1 MEGHSFL
8 FLDKLFEAIGL
19 GHFGHAYSHVTHSW
33 LVMLIM
39 VVGSIIFV
47 KGMQLVPK
55 KGQNFLEV
63 IVEGLEN
70 FMVDITGPEG
80 RFFFPFIATIFLF
93 IFVCN
98 LLGKIP
104 GFSSP
109 TANYNTTLSMA
120 ILTFIYTHVIGIR
133 FHGVKYIK
141 HFLGPVWWMAPLM
154 FPLEVV
160 SHVARVLS
168 LSIRLF
174 GNIFGEE
181 LVFSIVVMLAGLYL
195 APLPLLFLGLLVS
208 FIQALVFMLLAIM
221 YFVGAMEEAH

>member
-1 MEGHSFL
+1 MEEHSFL
-8 FLDKLFEAIGL
+8 FLDKFFEAIGL

-39 VVGSIIFV
+39 VVGSILFV
-47 KGMQLVPK
+47 RGVQLVPR
-55 KGQNFLEV
+55 KGQNVFEV

-70 FMVDITGPEG
+70 FMVEITGPEG
-80 RFFFPFIATIFLF
+80 KFFFPFIATIFLF
-93 IFVCN
+93 ILICN

-104 GFSSP
+104 GFISP

-120 ILTFIYTHVIGIR
+120 ILTFIYTHIIGIK
-133 FHGVKYIK
+133 FHGFKYIK
-141 HFLGPVWWMAPLM
+141 HFFGPVWWLAPLM
-154 FPLEVV
+154 FPIELVG
-160 SHVARVLS
+160 HVARVLS

-181 LVFSIVVMLAGLYL
+181 MVFGIVVTLAGLYL

>member
-1 MEGHSFL
+1 MEENSFL
-8 FLDKLFEAIGL
+8 FLDKLFAAIGL

-39 VVGSIIFV
+39 VVASILFV
-47 KGMQLVPK
+47 KGVQLVPK
-55 KGQNFLEV
+55 KGQNVFEV

-80 RFFFPFIATIFLF
+80 KFFFPFIGTIFLF
-93 IFVCN
+93 ILICN
-98 LLGKIP
+98 LIGKIP
-104 GFSSP
+104 GFASP

-120 ILTFIYTHVIGIR
+120 ILTFFYTHIIGIR
-133 FHGVKYIK
+133 FHGFKYIK
-141 HFLGPVWWMAPLM
+141 QFMGPVWWLAPLM
-154 FPLEVV
+154 FPIELVG
-160 SHVARVLS
+160 HLARVLS

-181 LVFSIVVMLAGLYL
+181 MVFGIVVTLAGLYL